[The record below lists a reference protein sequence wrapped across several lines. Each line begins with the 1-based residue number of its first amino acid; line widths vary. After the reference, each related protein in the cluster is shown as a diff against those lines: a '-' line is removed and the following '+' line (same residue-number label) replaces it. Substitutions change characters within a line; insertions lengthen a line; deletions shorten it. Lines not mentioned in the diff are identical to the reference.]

1 MNGDPIFL
9 FHFSIKYKIKFIY
22 RKIKRNLTLTLSP
35 MSPGLPGFTL
45 QTADEE
51 SRFTGIGIPLL
62 CFPLKTVQTWVIFLW
77 WIPGWKC
84 KHDASVCWK
93 PCQNQRKFTEFT
105 RIWNEGTFFLK
116 EYGRIEAKLVYFF
129 DIKCRFMFKTLGMDI
144 VQCEE
149 FVQPHKIFQN
159 FAVLG

>member
-1 MNGDPIFL
+1 
-9 FHFSIKYKIKFIY
+9 
-22 RKIKRNLTLTLSP
+22 

-45 QTADEE
+45 QTADDE

-84 KHDASVCWK
+84 KHGASICWK

-129 DIKCRFMFKTLGMDI
+129 SGRRRQVFWRLKGLTIGIESPYAAFISCITISKQLRFLT
-144 VQCEE
+144 
-149 FVQPHKIFQN
+149 PIFTHD
-159 FAVLG
+159 

>member
-1 MNGDPIFL
+1 
-9 FHFSIKYKIKFIY
+9 
-22 RKIKRNLTLTLSP
+22 

-45 QTADEE
+45 QTADDE

-84 KHDASVCWK
+84 KHGASLCWK
-93 PCQNQRKFTEFT
+93 PCLNRTKFTEFT

-129 DIKCRFMFKTLGMDI
+129 DIKCRFMYKTLGMDI

-149 FVQPHKIFQN
+149 FVQPHKIFQK

>member
-1 MNGDPIFL
+1 MLNKNWLDTDVKQTLRTKLVLTNHRQAVHWYTPGYTDKISQDP
-9 FHFSIKYKIKFIY
+9 
-22 RKIKRNLTLTLSP
+22 R
-35 MSPGLPGFTL
+35 
-45 QTADEE
+45 
-51 SRFTGIGIPLL
+51 
-62 CFPLKTVQTWVIFLW
+62 LKPVQTWVIFLW

-84 KHDASVCWK
+84 KHGASVCWK

-129 DIKCRFMFKTLGMDI
+129 DIKCRFMYKTLGMDI

-149 FVQPHKIFQN
+149 FVLPHKIFQN